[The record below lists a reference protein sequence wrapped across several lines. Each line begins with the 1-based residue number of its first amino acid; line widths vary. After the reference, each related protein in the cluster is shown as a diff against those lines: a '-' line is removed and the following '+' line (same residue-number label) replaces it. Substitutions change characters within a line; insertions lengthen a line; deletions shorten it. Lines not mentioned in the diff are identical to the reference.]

1 MSLDEKY
8 FNEFIRKENVRI
20 TTILCK
26 VYGFEKIDLIEDAV
40 QEAIVAAFESWKL
53 RGLPENP
60 EGWIYKV
67 AKNKII
73 NLINKEKH
81 RQRILEKN
89 KSILPS
95 DYLLEAKW
103 ETERKS
109 IDDSLL
115 QMLFVVSHPL
125 IPVDYQSAMALKIL
139 LGFSVSEIAEVFF
152 SNVETIQK
160 RLYRG
165 KQIIIE
171 KKIPI
176 AFPDQMNFSERIDS
190 VLKILYL
197 LFSKGYY
204 SNQVENLFR
213 KDLMQESLRL
223 TILLSENERCR
234 NANVLALIALI
245 CFHCSRLE
253 SRLSDEGQIL
263 SWLRQNKNLW
273 DQTMIS
279 KGKEYLTNSLNFG
292 NQIYSDYQLEAL
304 IALLHTEDES
314 KKKWEDL
321 LILYSKLYDLNQN
334 PSVNLNRIY
343 AMSCV
348 FGNPTARVELEKTN
362 SLGKNLFVDLLWA
375 KLWKEED
382 EIRAKQF
389 LDSALNL
396 SNSINERKM
405 ILANWANL

>member
-40 QEAIVAAFESWKL
+40 QEAIVAAFQSWKL

-89 KSILPS
+89 KSIFPS

-273 DQTMIS
+273 DQTMVS

>member
-115 QMLFVVSHPL
+115 QVLFVVSHPL

>member
-1 MSLDEKY
+1 MSIDETY

-26 VYGFEKIDLIEDAV
+26 IYGFEKIDLIEDAL
-40 QEAIVAAFESWKL
+40 QEAIVSAFESWKL

-73 NLINKEKH
+73 NLLKKENH
-81 RQRILEKN
+81 RQRIIEKN
-89 KSILPS
+89 ISIFPT

-125 IPVDYQSAMALKIL
+125 IPIDYQSAMALKIL
-139 LGFSVSEIAEVFF
+139 LGFSVTEIADSFF

-165 KQIIIE
+165 KQIIID

-176 AFPDQMNFSERIDS
+176 AFPDELDFSERIDS

-204 SNQVENLFR
+204 SNQTKNLFR

-253 SRLSDEGQIL
+253 SRLSEDGQIL
-263 SWLRQNKNLW
+263 SWVRQDKNLW
-273 DQTMIS
+273 DQAMIS
-279 KGKEYLTNSLNFG
+279 KGKEYLTASLSFG
-292 NQIYSDYQLEAL
+292 EKVYSDYQLEAL
-304 IALLHTEDES
+304 IALLHTEAES

-321 LILYSKLYDLNQN
+321 MILYSKLYDLNQN

-343 AMSCV
+343 AISCV
-348 FGNPTARVELEKTN
+348 LGNDKARVELEKTN
-362 SLGKNLFVDLLWA
+362 SFGENLFVELLWA

-382 EIRAKQF
+382 EFRSKQY

-396 SNSINERKM
+396 SKSVEERKM
-405 ILANWANL
+405 ILENWESL